1 MPQDWVI
8 LASKGPY
15 FTLDDRA
22 KIDALAADIRAEV
35 DDYNPSELLD
45 AQGRADAAEAELAA
59 YDEAIKTGVSRW
71 RALNDKAASA
81 DDLANSLHW
90 LNFSLANLEGS
101 RYTKAQI
108 ASKAHAIR
116 VWLREITNKY
126 RERTTTN
133 D

>member
-35 DDYNPSELLD
+35 DDCDLDELCETQD
-45 AQGRADAAEAELAA
+45 RADAAEAELAA

-71 RALNDKAASA
+71 RALNAKGKAADSMERQIKHLSRALA
-81 DDLANSLHW
+81 D
-90 LNFSLANLEGS
+90 LEDAKQ
-101 RYTKAQI
+101 TKAQL
-108 ASKAHAIR
+108 AAKAHAVR
-116 VWLREITNKY
+116 VRLHDIIKEYN
-126 RERTTTN
+126 ERTATN

>member
-35 DDYNPSELLD
+35 DDCGLDELCETQD
-45 AQGRADAAEAELAA
+45 RADAAEAELAA

-71 RALNDKAASA
+71 RALNVKGKAA
-81 DDLANSLHW
+81 DDLADSLYW
-90 LNFSLANLEGS
+90 LRHALAGLGDAKH
-101 RYTKAQI
+101 TKAYT
-108 ASKAHAIR
+108 ATKAHEIR
-116 VWLREITNKY
+116 VRLGEIITKY
-126 RERTTTN
+126 HERTATN